1 MCLEID
7 KSDHVHSTKKI
18 ILKHFHYYVQQI
30 TWRQTMKWIVF
41 YLFFTIKWIVFY
53 IFFLHKNKFLQ
64 LIQSLFWFDFDL
76 IKA

>member
-53 IFFLHKNKFLQ
+53 IFFFYIRTSFYNL
-64 LIQSLFWFDFDL
+64 SSPYFDL
-76 IKA
+76 ILT